1 MFLIWKKQ
9 NDADLSYIFLNFN
22 DIWHFFQNLY
32 FSQMSSTRA
41 MASAV
46 CLIQVRDN
54 LTLQLLFMLIQNEA
68 RHLHEIEKGYLVVS
82 FFSVHVKWELLSHVW
97 LFVTPRVIQSM
108 EFCRPEYWSGC
119 CSLLQG
125 IFPTQGLNFKLRFP
139 LLQVDS
145 LPAEPRGK
153 PWTSRVHEKM
163 KLKPKPNSGYVWFRT
178 QDYGEPNVKIV

>member
-22 DIWHFFQNLY
+22 DIWHFFQNLH
-32 FSQMSSTRA
+32 FSQMSSTRG

-97 LFVTPRVIQSM
+97 LFVTPWVIQSM
-108 EFCRPEYWSGC
+108 EFSRILEWVAVP
-119 CSLLQG
+119 SLADLPNPG
-125 IFPTQGLNFKLRFP
+125 TELRTQVSFAAGGFFASWATREAMDFQSSWKNEVKTQTKLRIC
-139 LLQVDS
+139 V
-145 LPAEPRGK
+145 
-153 PWTSRVHEKM
+153 
-163 KLKPKPNSGYVWFRT
+163 
-178 QDYGEPNVKIV
+178 I